1 MPIKELSQ
9 LAKWGRLSPDQKKKA
24 KLALKM
30 KDSTRQNMKQ
40 MLRIRVSLLV
50 IVSCVGLSLLGAV
63 PESSGGW
70 VSCPPQVV
78 VVRGGQWQRKGRGQ
92 EKQKSELD
100 ELRRWGWVMSR
111 WPPLVVRS
119 VMVGLLWWASGAE
132 EMRWVIGL
140 PSLVWLWQSGGW
152 LCPRVGRQGE
162 WQAMGWLLWQG
173 QRLVLVAGIGFG
185 GVGAK

>member
-1 MPIKELSQ
+1 
-9 LAKWGRLSPDQKKKA
+9 
-24 KLALKM
+24 
-30 KDSTRQNMKQ
+30 MKQ

-185 GVGAK
+185 GVGAKGVDIELDEVSGRGG